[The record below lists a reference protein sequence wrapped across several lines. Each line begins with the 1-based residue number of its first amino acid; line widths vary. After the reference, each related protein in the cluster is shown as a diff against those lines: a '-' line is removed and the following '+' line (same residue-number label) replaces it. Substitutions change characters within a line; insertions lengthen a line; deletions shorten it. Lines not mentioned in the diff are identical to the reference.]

1 MDVIMKIKCEVQQN
15 TNTGNCNMDI
25 SFYCTTFR
33 FFFLFSI
40 FTKKC
45 TITALNLFFLS
56 PPINLCSYKNMVV
69 NECLCNTITLLQYF
83 FSELSFVIFPVF
95 LIISGRKQTLLLLT
109 STFQSQHHQKSQ
121 QDFFHQ
127 AETEIHV
134 VEYTGTTN

>member
-1 MDVIMKIKCEVQQN
+1 MKIKCEVQQN

-45 TITALNLFFLS
+45 IQ
-56 PPINLCSYKNMVV
+56 
-69 NECLCNTITLLQYF
+69 LQLWIYF
-83 FSELSFVIFPVF
+83 FCPLLIFAVTKIWLSMSVSVIPLHYYSISFQSWVLWVFLF

-109 STFQSQHHQKSQ
+109 STFQSQHHKKLQ